1 MTINIPVISI
11 KISTNPGASTSHSI
25 NRPTYS
31 LQDVDGDGYL
41 DIVESEKE
49 SELKV
54 TRSAIGRTN
63 MLKSVTNSLGGT
75 FTLDYAHTT
84 PTYGLPGGK
93 WVMSALTID
102 DGIHDDGP
110 VMTTAFEYK
119 DGKRDRH
126 ERGDRKTLAVFISQ
140 SGTTEEIVEGL
151 RKARNQGFMTVG
163 VCNQREDNPLGME
176 ADYVVDY
183 HAEAMWECQLVA
195 LYTLIARM
203 ALERGESTETM
214 EKILSD
220 MKRLPEVLGHHIENF
235 EAKAMEMT
243 KPLRNLKGFYTV
255 SASSMVPLAYKEGVI
270 TGMEFL
276 WSHGAVIQAG
286 EFRHGPLEIV
296 ESGVPFLFLVP
307 TDSSRVITQRALK
320 FVEKWKGT
328 VIVLDY
334 ADFAMGLHDDLAPFV
349 MFVPLEWFCY
359 YFSIVRDHN
368 PDDRRY
374 YGVVEY

>member
-1 MTINIPVISI
+1 
-11 KISTNPGASTSHSI
+11 
-25 NRPTYS
+25 
-31 LQDVDGDGYL
+31 
-41 DIVESEKE
+41 
-49 SELKV
+49 
-54 TRSAIGRTN
+54 
-63 MLKSVTNSLGGT
+63 MLKLNKEEVHFLVTAEMKKEVADFLEAVDAKIAPVLEYIKEIQVERVCFIGCGSSSAAGSTAKYLADKYT
-75 FTLDYAHTT
+75 TLTVNAYTGWEFVDS
-84 PTYGLPGGK
+84 
-93 WVMSALTID
+93 M
-102 DGIHDDGP
+102 P
-110 VMTTAFEYK
+110 VY
-119 DGKRDRH
+119 
-126 ERGDRKTLAVFISQ
+126 GDRKTLAVFISQ

-163 VCNQREDNPLGME
+163 VCNEREDNPLGME

-203 ALERGESTETM
+203 ALERGESTEIM

-328 VIVLDY
+328 AIVLDY